1 MLNIEE
7 LKKYGADTEEALKR
21 CMGNEAFYFKLLKMA
36 LVDQNFARLDAALEN
51 NDVKEGFE
59 AAHALKGSTG
69 NVSITP
75 MFKPICALSD
85 TLKGHTDMPL
95 TPEHI
100 RLAEEALEQFEKL
113 KAL

>member
-59 AAHALKGSTG
+59 AAHALKGVAG
-69 NVSITP
+69 N
-75 MFKPICALSD
+75 L
-85 TLKGHTDMPL
+85 GL
-95 TPEHI
+95 TPLFEASSELTELL
-100 RLAEEALEQFEKL
+100 RPLSPCDFEEQVLRVREELGKL
-113 KAL
+113 KALIGE